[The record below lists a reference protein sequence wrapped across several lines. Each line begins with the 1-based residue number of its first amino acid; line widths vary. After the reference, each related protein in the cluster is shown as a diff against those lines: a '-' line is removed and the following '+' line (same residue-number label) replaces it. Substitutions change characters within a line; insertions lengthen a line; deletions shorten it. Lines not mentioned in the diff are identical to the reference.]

1 MVQSVT
7 VSLLALLLASGAARA
22 QTASDA
28 PKADAPKLEAAEPPK
43 TEAPKPPEYE
53 PQVGQEGKDVVWVP
67 TPQDTV
73 DRMLDM
79 AAAKPGDY
87 VIDLGSGDGRTV
99 ITAAKRGIRAF
110 GVEYNPDM
118 VELSRRNAAKEG
130 VAERARIVQGDIFKT
145 DFSRATVLTM
155 YLLPRLNMR
164 LRPTILKMKPGT
176 RVVSHSFHMEDWEPD
191 DGFNSSNEKCKEYCL
206 AYFWVVPA
214 RVAGTW
220 RIPQGRLKLEQKF
233 QTFTGTLTDARQDA
247 QDRGRPRAR
256 RGDHVHRG
264 RHEVQRD
271 GEGEED
277 ERGGGVGGKGPA
289 GVAPQGHRRGGP
301 GDDDRSARHLLAAPQ
316 EAWAATAS
324 PRVRPAAARRS
335 LVSDARCRRIE
346 IGTRKVGTR
355 TSGNALISSLGASS
369 ANN

>member
-1 MVQSVT
+1 MMQSAT
-7 VSLLALLLASGAARA
+7 ISLLALLLASAAAFA
-22 QTASDA
+22 QPATA
-28 PKADAPKLEAAEPPK
+28 PKTDAPK
-43 TEAPKPPEYE
+43 TEAPASPPPQTEAPKTETPKPPEYE
-53 PQVGQEGKDVVWVP
+53 PQVGQSGKDVVWVP

-118 VELSRRNAAKEG
+118 VELSRRNVAKEG
-130 VAERARIVQGDIFKT
+130 VADRARIVQGDIFKT

-176 RVVSHSFHMEDWEPD
+176 RVVSHSFNMEDWEPD
-191 DGFNSSNEKCKEYCL
+191 DGFSSSYEKCKEHCL

-233 QTFTGTLTDARQDA
+233 QKFTGTLTT
-247 QDRGRPRAR
+247 
-256 RGDHVHRG
+256 
-264 RHEVQRD
+264 
-271 GEGEED
+271 
-277 ERGGGVGGKGPA
+277 GGKGTLKIED
-289 GVAPQGHRRGGP
+289 G
-301 GDDDRSARHLLAAPQ
+301 
-316 EAWAATAS
+316 
-324 PRVRPAAARRS
+324 RVRGE
-335 LVSDARCRRIE
+335 E
-346 IGTRKVGTR
+346 ITFTAGGVKYTGTVKGR
-355 TSGNALISSLGASS
+355 TMRVKAG
-369 ANN
+369 